1 MRSLFVIIFS
11 LLSAFQ
17 CSVSM
22 IEEFS
27 TVSTNIFTQIITE
40 SFGMSDQGQID
51 ITYSIGPESGIS
63 YPASP
68 LLIAIINE
76 GQKYGYYSNLAQN
89 TCNLPTLFREVIYGN
104 GNITYYTSEG
114 ADLYTVLIM
123 QCRNGNPLSPVSAN
137 VQVTMKNPK
146 PNGSGYQYLPIN
158 QVSYIS
164 ILEGLII
171 CYCILI
177 GALVLQMAFA
187 L

>member
-1 MRSLFVIIFS
+1 M
-11 LLSAFQ
+11 LSAFP

-22 IEEFS
+22 IEKFTKIS
-27 TVSTNIFTQIITE
+27 TGVFTQIITE
-40 SFGMSDQGQID
+40 SFGMSDRGQVD
-51 ITYSIGPESGIS
+51 ITYSIGPKSGVS

-89 TCNLPTLFREVIYGN
+89 TCNFPTLFREVIYGN
-104 GNITYYTSEG
+104 GNLTYYTPS

-123 QCRNGNPLSPVSAN
+123 QCRDGNPLSPVSAN

-146 PNGSGYQYLPIN
+146 PTGSGYQYLPIN
-158 QVSYIS
+158 VVSYIS

-187 L
+187 